1 MKTGSMLSA
10 GDGTPRIVFSPAPVV
25 CAPTGSVIKPQST
38 KVASSKIEFFFAVF
52 IVLKPHLPWIH
63 DVVRIQD
70 LFYLTHDLKTVTV
83 LFFHVVSQFH
93 AYAVG
98 VLHGSAHRLDQM
110 KQFIH
115 CLFQDKLGLVVSLI
129 FDPQAHRKK
138 LRHTLWIRATMHSLA
153 LKTRVSSRATRSKEK
168 TSHAGQ

>member
-52 IVLKPHLPWIH
+52 IVLEPHLPWIH
-63 DVVRIQD
+63 DVVRIKN
-70 LFYLTHDLKTVTV
+70 FFNLTHDLKTVTV
-83 LFFHVVSQFH
+83 LFFHVMSQLH

-98 VLHGSAHRLDQM
+98 VLHRSTHRLNQ
-110 KQFIH
+110 I
-115 CLFQDKLGLVVSLI
+115 G
-129 FDPQAHRKK
+129 
-138 LRHTLWIRATMHSLA
+138 
-153 LKTRVSSRATRSKEK
+153 
-168 TSHAGQ
+168 